1 MAKKSITTEPLTLQ
15 HDEMGRV
22 SFPVVFE
29 PKETVINGI
38 SNGKRQYSLVLL
50 FPKGPGKTFPEICRN
65 TKGASRII
73 DMVLK
78 CKRDAFGDGKIANF
92 KWPFGDGDEK
102 FEEKPE
108 TYGAYKG
115 MVYVR
120 FTAGEDRKP
129 GVVNRK
135 VEPILDQNEFYA
147 GCWAIVSCAAWSF
160 ENVSKGI
167 GLNLLAV
174 QKIKDDARLAGG
186 TVDPQ
191 SVFTKAAGDDQ
202 TDDFQAQTAAGNNED
217 FWGGSA
223 EDDDIPF

>member
-22 SFPVVFE
+22 SFPTVFE
-29 PKETVINGI
+29 PRETVINGI
-38 SNGKRQYSLVLL
+38 SNGKKQYSLTLL
-50 FPKGPGKTFPEICRN
+50 FPKGPGKSFPEVCRN
-65 TKGASRII
+65 TKGASRIV

-78 CKRDAFGDGKIANF
+78 CKREAFGDGKVANF

-120 FTAGEDRKP
+120 LTANEDRRP

-135 VEPILDQNEFYA
+135 VEPILDPAEFYA

-160 ENVSKGI
+160 ENVSKGVGI
-167 GLNLLAV
+167 NLLAV
-174 QKIKDDARLAGG
+174 QKIKDDARLAGGG

-202 TDDFQAQTAAGNNED
+202 TDDFQVQTAAGNEED
-217 FWGGSA
+217 FWNGQT
-223 EDDDIPF
+223 EDAAF